1 MTQELQQPAF
11 SRESI
16 EMLDAM
22 GLGPVWLLRDSMDP
36 LVPTRALRPAG
47 RPQSPSP
54 KRSAVPARAELTAA
68 KTRSLPQAPQ
78 SARAAQTSAA
88 SPTAPQAVA
97 QPAVGMSTELLSK
110 IASADWQALQT
121 LSQHC
126 TACALSAMGRQ
137 HVVFSDGG
145 PGPKLVVVGE
155 APGAEEDL
163 QGIPFV
169 GKSGKLLTAM
179 LDSLGLVRRRDCV
192 ILNVLK
198 CRPPRNRN
206 PQPEEIVCCGHWL
219 ARQLELLKPDVLF
232 LAGRFAISSL
242 LKPADEMF
250 SISKMRGRIHLAQLP
265 DGRQVPAVATYH
277 PSYLLRSP
285 AAKSKAWED
294 LLLLKAAMKQAG
306 LTLPVREKHWD

>member
-1 MTQELQQPAF
+1 
-11 SRESI
+11 
-16 EMLDAM
+16 ML
-22 GLGPVWLLRDSMDP
+22 S
-36 LVPTRALRPAG
+36 
-47 RPQSPSP
+47 
-54 KRSAVPARAELTAA
+54 
-68 KTRSLPQAPQ
+68 
-78 SARAAQTSAA
+78 
-88 SPTAPQAVA
+88 SPT
-97 QPAVGMSTELLSK
+97 
-110 IASADWQALQT
+110 
-121 LSQHC
+121 
-126 TACALSAMGRQ
+126 
-137 HVVFSDGG
+137 GG

-198 CRPPRNRN
+198 PPAA
-206 PQPEEIVCCGHWL
+206 QPKSTARRDCLRGHGL
-219 ARQLELLKPDVLF
+219 PGSLNCFKPDVLF

>member
-1 MTQELQQPAF
+1 MA
-11 SRESI
+11 
-16 EMLDAM
+16 
-22 GLGPVWLLRDSMDP
+22 
-36 LVPTRALRPAG
+36 
-47 RPQSPSP
+47 
-54 KRSAVPARAELTAA
+54 SAVPARAELTAA
-68 KTRSLPQAPQ
+68 KTGSLPQAPQ
-78 SARAAQTSAA
+78 SARAAQTSTA
-88 SPTAPQAVA
+88 SPTVPQADA
-97 QPAVGMSTELLSK
+97 QPAVGMSTELLNK

-206 PQPEEIVCCGHWL
+206 PQPEEIVCCGHL
-219 ARQLELLKPDVLF
+219 PSLLFASIAGSQVQGLGRSAAAQGGDEAGRADAACSGKALGLSLLRLRFQVLF
-232 LAGRFAISSL
+232 CS
-242 LKPADEMF
+242 P
-250 SISKMRGRIHLAQLP
+250 
-265 DGRQVPAVATYH
+265 
-277 PSYLLRSP
+277 LRLQRP
-285 AAKSKAWED
+285 ICCFLIQTVEC
-294 LLLLKAAMKQAG
+294 G
-306 LTLPVREKHWD
+306 

>member
-1 MTQELQQPAF
+1 
-11 SRESI
+11 
-16 EMLDAM
+16 
-22 GLGPVWLLRDSMDP
+22 
-36 LVPTRALRPAG
+36 
-47 RPQSPSP
+47 
-54 KRSAVPARAELTAA
+54 
-68 KTRSLPQAPQ
+68 
-78 SARAAQTSAA
+78 
-88 SPTAPQAVA
+88 
-97 QPAVGMSTELLSK
+97 MSTELLNK

-155 APGAEEDL
+155 APGAEEAL

>member
-36 LVPTRALRPAG
+36 LVPTGALRPAG

-68 KTRSLPQAPQ
+68 KTGSLPQAPQ
-78 SARAAQTSAA
+78 SARAAQTSTA
-88 SPTAPQAVA
+88 SPTVPQADA
-97 QPAVGMSTELLSK
+97 QPAVGMSTELLNK

-169 GKSGKLLTAM
+169 GKSGKRLCDFECA
-179 LDSLGLVRRRDCV
+179 
-192 ILNVLK
+192 
-198 CRPPRNRN
+198 
-206 PQPEEIVCCGHWL
+206 
-219 ARQLELLKPDVLF
+219 
-232 LAGRFAISSL
+232 
-242 LKPADEMF
+242 
-250 SISKMRGRIHLAQLP
+250 
-265 DGRQVPAVATYH
+265 
-277 PSYLLRSP
+277 
-285 AAKSKAWED
+285 
-294 LLLLKAAMKQAG
+294 
-306 LTLPVREKHWD
+306 

>member
-1 MTQELQQPAF
+1 MQPLCVSSKSGGGFHFFNKCGEALKHH
-11 SRESI
+11 RDIAEI
-16 EMLDAM
+16 
-22 GLGPVWLLRDSMDP
+22 LRDH
-36 LVPTRALRPAG
+36 
-47 RPQSPSP
+47 
-54 KRSAVPARAELTAA
+54 
-68 KTRSLPQAPQ
+68 
-78 SARAAQTSAA
+78 
-88 SPTAPQAVA
+88 
-97 QPAVGMSTELLSK
+97 LS
-110 IASADWQALQT
+110 D
-121 LSQHC
+121 
-126 TACALSAMGRQ
+126 
-137 HVVFSDGG
+137 
-145 PGPKLVVVGE
+145 
-155 APGAEEDL
+155 
-163 QGIPFV
+163 

>member
-36 LVPTRALRPAG
+36 LVPTGALRPAG
-47 RPQSPSP
+47 RTQSPSP

-68 KTRSLPQAPQ
+68 KTGSLPQAPQ

-250 SISKMRGRIHLAQLP
+250 SISKMRGRIHLAKLP

>member
-1 MTQELQQPAF
+1 
-11 SRESI
+11 
-16 EMLDAM
+16 
-22 GLGPVWLLRDSMDP
+22 
-36 LVPTRALRPAG
+36 
-47 RPQSPSP
+47 
-54 KRSAVPARAELTAA
+54 
-68 KTRSLPQAPQ
+68 
-78 SARAAQTSAA
+78 
-88 SPTAPQAVA
+88 
-97 QPAVGMSTELLSK
+97 
-110 IASADWQALQT
+110 
-121 LSQHC
+121 
-126 TACALSAMGRQ
+126 MGRQ

-206 PQPEEIVCCGHWL
+206 PQLEEIVCCGHWL

-265 DGRQVPAVATYH
+265 DGRQVPAGGAL
-277 PSYLLRSP
+277 PSPPFTNYTIPPICFDRRQPSP
-285 AAKSKAWED
+285 RLGKICCCS
-294 LLLLKAAMKQAG
+294 
-306 LTLPVREKHWD
+306 RRR

>member
-1 MTQELQQPAF
+1 M
-11 SRESI
+11 
-16 EMLDAM
+16 
-22 GLGPVWLLRDSMDP
+22 
-36 LVPTRALRPAG
+36 
-47 RPQSPSP
+47 
-54 KRSAVPARAELTAA
+54 
-68 KTRSLPQAPQ
+68 
-78 SARAAQTSAA
+78 
-88 SPTAPQAVA
+88 
-97 QPAVGMSTELLSK
+97 
-110 IASADWQALQT
+110 
-121 LSQHC
+121 
-126 TACALSAMGRQ
+126 
-137 HVVFSDGG
+137 
-145 PGPKLVVVGE
+145 VGE

-294 LLLLKAAMKQAG
+294 LLLLKAGDEAG
-306 LTLPVREKHWD
+306 RADAACSGKALGLSLLRLRFQVLFCSPLRLQRPICCFLIQTVECG

>member
-1 MTQELQQPAF
+1 M
-11 SRESI
+11 
-16 EMLDAM
+16 
-22 GLGPVWLLRDSMDP
+22 
-36 LVPTRALRPAG
+36 
-47 RPQSPSP
+47 
-54 KRSAVPARAELTAA
+54 
-68 KTRSLPQAPQ
+68 
-78 SARAAQTSAA
+78 
-88 SPTAPQAVA
+88 
-97 QPAVGMSTELLSK
+97 
-110 IASADWQALQT
+110 
-121 LSQHC
+121 
-126 TACALSAMGRQ
+126 
-137 HVVFSDGG
+137 
-145 PGPKLVVVGE
+145 
-155 APGAEEDL
+155 
-163 QGIPFV
+163 
-169 GKSGKLLTAM
+169 
-179 LDSLGLVRRRDCV
+179 

>member
-1 MTQELQQPAF
+1 
-11 SRESI
+11 
-16 EMLDAM
+16 M
-22 GLGPVWLLRDSMDP
+22 G
-36 LVPTRALRPAG
+36 
-47 RPQSPSP
+47 
-54 KRSAVPARAELTAA
+54 
-68 KTRSLPQAPQ
+68 SLPQAPQ

-88 SPTAPQAVA
+88 SPTVPQAVA

>member
-36 LVPTRALRPAG
+36 LVPTGALRPAG

-68 KTRSLPQAPQ
+68 KTGSLPQAPQ
-78 SARAAQTSAA
+78 SARAAQTSTA
-88 SPTAPQAVA
+88 SPTVPQADA
-97 QPAVGMSTELLSK
+97 QPAVGMSTELLNK

-155 APGAEEDL
+155 APGQRRIFRA
-163 QGIPFV
+163 F
-169 GKSGKLLTAM
+169 LLSA
-179 LDSLGLVRRRDCV
+179 
-192 ILNVLK
+192 
-198 CRPPRNRN
+198 N
-206 PQPEEIVCCGHWL
+206 P
-219 ARQLELLKPDVLF
+219 A
-232 LAGRFAISSL
+232 SS
-242 LKPADEMF
+242 
-250 SISKMRGRIHLAQLP
+250 
-265 DGRQVPAVATYH
+265 
-277 PSYLLRSP
+277 
-285 AAKSKAWED
+285 
-294 LLLLKAAMKQAG
+294 
-306 LTLPVREKHWD
+306 

>member
-1 MTQELQQPAF
+1 MLFRSIINLQSSISRILSHLLLSKLQIFSYLLLVNTIFQFDNRSEEHTSELQSLKRISYAVF
-11 SRESI
+11 SDWSSDVCRSEERTS
-16 EMLDAM
+16 EL
-22 GLGPVWLLRDSMDP
+22 
-36 LVPTRALRPAG
+36 
-47 RPQSPSP
+47 QSLKRISYAVP

-68 KTRSLPQAPQ
+68 KTGSLPQAPQ

-88 SPTAPQAVA
+88 SPTAPQAVS

-179 LDSLGLVRRRDCV
+179 LDSLGLDR
-192 ILNVLK
+192 
-198 CRPPRNRN
+198 
-206 PQPEEIVCCGHWL
+206 
-219 ARQLELLKPDVLF
+219 
-232 LAGRFAISSL
+232 
-242 LKPADEMF
+242 
-250 SISKMRGRIHLAQLP
+250 
-265 DGRQVPAVATYH
+265 
-277 PSYLLRSP
+277 
-285 AAKSKAWED
+285 KS
-294 LLLLKAAMKQAG
+294 
-306 LTLPVREKHWD
+306 VV